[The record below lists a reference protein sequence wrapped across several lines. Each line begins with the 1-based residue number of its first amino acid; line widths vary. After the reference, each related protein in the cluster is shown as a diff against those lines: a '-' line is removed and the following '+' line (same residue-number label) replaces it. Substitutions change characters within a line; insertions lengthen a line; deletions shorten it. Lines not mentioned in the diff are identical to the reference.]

1 MNYIKVIYDYA
12 DTFLNFIYPRN
23 IYCILCNIPIDRDEK
38 YSICHDCK
46 SKLEFIRGRVCKQ
59 CGRTLNPLYIMDRC
73 DECLDNSYFY
83 KRAISCLEYDDLSK
97 KIIFDLKYHKKRYIS
112 YHIAE
117 IIYDRLKESDIY
129 FDIIIPIPLYG
140 DKERE
145 RSFNQA
151 SIIGKYIGRMGE
163 VDVDDKTLIR
173 ARNTI
178 SQNKLTK
185 EERRE
190 NLDGAFDVINRNNII
205 NKNILLIDDI
215 FTTGATINE
224 CSRILLENR
233 ARNVYAATFATG
245 RNSY

>member
-46 SKLEFIRGRVCKQ
+46 MKLEFIRGRVCKQ
-59 CGRTLNPLYIMDRC
+59 CGRSLDPLYIMDRC
-73 DECLDNSYFY
+73 DECLDNPCFY

-129 FDIIIPIPLYG
+129 FDIIIPVPLYG

-145 RSFNQA
+145 RTFNQA
-151 SIIGKYIGRMGE
+151 SIIGKYIGRMVE

-173 ARNTI
+173 ARNTT

-190 NLDGAFDVINRNNII
+190 NLDGAFDVINKNNII